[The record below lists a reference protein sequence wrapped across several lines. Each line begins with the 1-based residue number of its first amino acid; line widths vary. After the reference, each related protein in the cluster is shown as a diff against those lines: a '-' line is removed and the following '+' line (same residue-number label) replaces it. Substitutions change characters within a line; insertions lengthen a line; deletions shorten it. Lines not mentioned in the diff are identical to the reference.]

1 MKFSSIMQNNINV
14 NPFLFKLKIMHVLH
28 PKATQREL
36 WFGQLE
42 EPLPRGMLG
51 LGRKAGFGGCLSVL
65 ATLSAG
71 QS

>member
-14 NPFLFKLKIMHVLH
+14 NPFLFKLKITYAMH

-42 EPLPRGMLG
+42 EPLPRGMPG
-51 LGRKAGFGGCLSVL
+51 PGQETRISGML
-65 ATLSAG
+65 ACSCHT
-71 QS
+71 